1 MKLALMLFGLCCA
14 LSAPI
19 DATAFDPAADAA
31 QRPISAPPQ
40 LDLTAG
46 EEAVSDSSQAAP
58 SAPSSHLSSREFHYT
73 ATPRLDPLYLD
84 FLGLFTYS
92 ETLEG
97 NTSAAL
103 RLPLNAQ
110 VGVQWNLDGQRPSLD
125 YRFSSNAVVRLRGSR
140 HGARLVIHAKF

>member
-1 MKLALMLFGLCCA
+1 MKLALMIFCISCA
-14 LSAPI
+14 LSAAM
-19 DATAFDPAADAA
+19 DAAASDPATEAA
-31 QRPISAPPQ
+31 QLSTPPQ

-46 EEAVSDSSQAAP
+46 EEAAFDSRQTAPLAP
-58 SAPSSHLSSREFHYT
+58 SHHLSSREFRYT

-84 FLGLFTYS
+84 FLALFTYS

-97 NTSAAL
+97 NSSAAL

-125 YRFSSNAVVRLRGSR
+125 YRFSSNTVVRLRGSR
-140 HGARLVIHAKF
+140 HGARLVLQAKF